1 LAVAVH
7 FRQPWLGGQ
16 PASAAWL
23 ERQAAITT
31 HGGTRV
37 RKQSLAMATLSVIA
51 FAHVN
56 LAHAQDGPVSAKEIQ
71 DTWVGK
77 DLTGT
82 TANGARASLRLEP
95 DGKATV
101 SAGNTSDMG
110 TWRISE
116 NGYCTTWKT
125 IRAGQ
130 ERCFTVVRAG
140 SAFKVM
146 NPDGSLSGQFTS
158 VK

>member
-1 LAVAVH
+1 
-7 FRQPWLGGQ
+7 
-16 PASAAWL
+16 
-23 ERQAAITT
+23 
-31 HGGTRV
+31 V
-37 RKQSLAMATLSVIA
+37 RKQSLAIAALCVAA
-51 FAHVN
+51 FAHVT
-56 LAHAQDGPVSAKEIQ
+56 LAHAQDGPVSGKEIQ

-77 DLTGT
+77 NLTGT

-116 NGYCTTWKT
+116 NGYCTTWTT

-140 SAFKVM
+140 TSFNVL